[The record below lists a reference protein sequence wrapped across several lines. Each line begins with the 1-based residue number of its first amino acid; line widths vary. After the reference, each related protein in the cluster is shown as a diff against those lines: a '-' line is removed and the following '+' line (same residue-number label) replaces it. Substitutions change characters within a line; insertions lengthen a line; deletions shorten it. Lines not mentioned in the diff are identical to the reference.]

1 MKKGTQT
8 IGSYASNEDNS
19 VLPIKTDN
27 STAQGIINNTIK
39 QKRSKA
45 MDMRFYWL
53 RDRTKQGH
61 FHIYWEP
68 GQHNL
73 ADLPTKHHPGS
84 HHKRLRPIYVY
95 EQSRSPVSIQ
105 GCIKLLTKPCK
116 TGADN
121 PIKRHPS
128 DTYIAHLC
136 QLSHQLR
143 HSLNQLKRDQIYK
156 PPRS

>member
-1 MKKGTQT
+1 MQFNGAILVLARVIKNVM
-8 IGSYASNEDNS
+8 ASAAEAELGALFSNAQE
-19 VLPIKTDN
+19 VLPMRQCLKELGHPQPATPIKTDN

-73 ADLPTKHHPGS
+73 ADLPTKHHHGS
-84 HHKRLRPIYVY
+84 HHKRL
-95 EQSRSPVSIQ
+95 
-105 GCIKLLTKPCK
+105 
-116 TGADN
+116 
-121 PIKRHPS
+121 
-128 DTYIAHLC
+128 
-136 QLSHQLR
+136 
-143 HSLNQLKRDQIYK
+143 
-156 PPRS
+156 